1 MTDWRLRLPLSLA
14 ALVLAAAA
22 LRPWL
27 PDRAT
32 APIRRPTARL
42 AATIP
47 AQLAALPPLT
57 HFAATI
63 ERPLFS
69 PSRRPPT
76 GSTAGVSSAVLARRY
91 RLQGIIAV
99 GPAKHALVIDR
110 KNGRRLEINPGETID
125 GWTVKRIA
133 PDRLILASP
142 AGTAT
147 LRLDTSTTTT
157 APAKNSRA
165 R

>member
-22 LRPWL
+22 VRPWL
-27 PDRAT
+27 PDHAAT
-32 APIRRPTARL
+32 PVPQPTARQ
-42 AATIP
+42 AASAP
-47 AQLAALPPLT
+47 ARLAALPPLT

-69 PSRRPPT
+69 PSRRPAAAPA
-76 GSTAGVSSAVLARRY
+76 AGLSGAALTRRY

-99 GPAKHALVIDR
+99 GAAKRALLIDR
-110 KNGRRLEINPGETID
+110 KGGRRLDIGQGETID

-142 AGTAT
+142 AGEAT
-147 LRLDTSTTTT
+147 LRLDNGAAAATPT
-157 APAKNSRA
+157 KA
-165 R
+165 RGRR